1 MTEPER
7 KIIRTLLIEDDE
19 DDCVLIRG
27 ILSDVASA
35 RYEVTWIPSFE
46 NALDELGRGVYD
58 ICLLD
63 YRLGSRN
70 GVELLRTV
78 SDSPERPPMILL
90 TGHGDY
96 NVDVEAMRAGA
107 ADYLIKDHL
116 DEKTLERTIRYAIE
130 RKKAEDAIRAS
141 ERQLD
146 YLSSQLLVVQEN
158 ERRKVAAELHDNLGQ
173 VLTAIKYNIENV
185 LSRMPRCDACSND
198 LQQVIPLI
206 QGAVE
211 HVRGIYTQLRP
222 TLIDDLG
229 VKATLSWY
237 CREFENTNREIIVD
251 KELAIEEE
259 DIPESLK
266 LVIFRI
272 VQEAMENVAAHSCAK
287 NVRLSLSREDANLC
301 LQIRDD
307 GTGFE
312 VAARMSQTHS
322 ESGLGLRSMKRRAEL
337 TGGVLDVDSK
347 DGVGTNIH
355 VLWPAGAQSRE
366 TVTTP
371 R

>member
-1 MTEPER
+1 MSEQER

-19 DDCVLIRG
+19 DDYVLISG

-35 RYEVTWIPSFE
+35 HYTVTWIQSFE
-46 NALDELGRGVYD
+46 GALDELGKGEYD

-70 GVELLRTV
+70 GLEVLQNV
-78 SDSPERPPMILL
+78 SDSPDRPPIIVL
-90 TGHGDY
+90 TGQGDY
-96 NVDVEAMRAGA
+96 QVDVEAMRCGA
-107 ADYLIKDHL
+107 ADYLVKDHL
-116 DEKTLERTIRYAIE
+116 DENTLERTIRYAIE
-130 RKKAEDAIRAS
+130 RKKAEDAIRES

-146 YLSSQLLVVQEN
+146 YLSSQLLAVQEN

-173 VLTAIKYNIENV
+173 VLSAIKYNIENV
-185 LSRMPRCDACSND
+185 LNRMPRCDACSQD

-211 HVRGIYTQLRP
+211 HVRSIYTQLRP

-237 CREFENTNREIIVD
+237 CREFENTNRQINVE
-251 KELAIEEE
+251 KELVIEEE

-272 VQEAMENVAAHSCAK
+272 VQEAMENVAAHSCAN
-287 NVRLSLSREDANLC
+287 NVWLTLSCEDAGLC
-301 LQIRDD
+301 LQVRDD
-307 GTGFE
+307 GNGFE

-337 TGGVLDVDSK
+337 SGGAIDVYSK
-347 DGVGTNIH
+347 NGVGTRIQ
-355 VLWPAGAQSRE
+355 VLWPAPALG
-366 TVTTP
+366 
-371 R
+371 